1 MITKEDY
8 FAQLPKEIKQGFSEL
23 NVGYHL
29 RKAHINKLTGYSCF
43 NVFKLV
49 FLLVFQYKNWFRAH
63 QSKKA
68 GDLPGKDTVYR
79 FLNTPTFNWRQFL
92 LSLSSEMIRLLKPL
106 TSDQRVTAFILD
118 DSVYSRNRSKSVE
131 LLAKVFDHSTHKYLK
146 GFQMLTLGW
155 TDSASFIPVDFALMS
170 SSKKD
175 SRIQEIN
182 ETIDKRTS
190 EYKRRAEAIK
200 PKPTVVSDLLDHAL
214 NKGIIADYVLMDS
227 WFTQAPLIKTVTDK
241 GLFVIGMVKQLKQR
255 YLYNGQRLTFPE
267 LYAKANPSMGKKDI
281 LGSIHVTLEN
291 GIPAK
296 ILFIR
301 NRNKR
306 SEWLAI
312 LSTDTTL
319 DNEEIVRI
327 YGMRWDIEVFF
338 KCNKSLLNL
347 EKEFQGRS
355 YDMLISHTTIVYT
368 RYILIAWQ
376 MRKEADPKTFG
387 NLFYILCEDVKDMDY
402 LTALQSLI
410 DIFQTLAEAKVVL
423 DMDIF
428 KSQMNKWL
436 AALPSYFKQC
446 LNISR
451 CES

>member
-1 MITKEDY
+1 MITKDDY

-29 RKAHINKLTGYSCF
+29 RKANISKLAGYSCL

-49 FLLVFQYKNWFRAH
+49 FLLVFQYKNLFRAH

-92 LSLSSEMIRLLKPL
+92 LSLSSEMIRLIKPL
-106 TSDQRVTAFILD
+106 TSDQRVTAFVID
-118 DSVYSRNRSKSVE
+118 DSIYSRNRSKSVE
-131 LLAKVFDHSTHKYLK
+131 LLAKVFDHSTKRTLK
-146 GFQMLTLGW
+146 GFQLLTLGW
-155 TDSASFIPVDFALMS
+155 TDSATFIPVDFALMS
-170 SSKKD
+170 SAKKV
-175 SRIQEIN
+175 SRVQEIN
-182 ETIDKRTS
+182 EGIDKRTS
-190 EYKRRAEAIK
+190 GYKRRVEAIQS
-200 PKPTVVSDLLDHAL
+200 KPTVVSELLDHAL
-214 NKGIIADYVLMDS
+214 NKGIVADYVLMDS
-227 WFTQAPLIKTVTDK
+227 WFTQAPLIQSITDK

-255 YLYNGQRLTFPE
+255 YIYNGKRLTLPE
-267 LYAKANPSMGKKDI
+267 LYAKAKPSMGKKDI
-281 LGSIHVTLEN
+281 LGAIHVTLDN

-347 EKEFQGRS
+347 GKEYQGRS
-355 YDMLISHTTIVYT
+355 YDMLISHTTVVFT

-376 MRKEADPKTFG
+376 MRKEGDPKTFG
-387 NLFYILCEDVKDMDY
+387 NLFYELCEDVKDMDY

-410 DIFQTLAEAKVVL
+410 NIFQTLAEDKVVL

-428 KSQMNKWL
+428 KSQMTKWL

-446 LNISR
+446 LDISG

>member
-1 MITKEDY
+1 MITNKDY

-29 RKAHINKLTGYSCF
+29 RKANITKLSGYSCLA
-43 NVFKLV
+43 VFKLI
-49 FLLVFQYKNWFRAH
+49 FLLVFQYPNWFRAFT
-63 QSKKA
+63 SKKA
-68 GDLPGKDTVYR
+68 ADLPSKDTVYR
-79 FLNTPTFNWRQFL
+79 FLNTCTYNWRQFL
-92 LSLSSEMIRLLKPL
+92 LSLSSEMIRLIRPL
-106 TSDQRVTAFILD
+106 TSEKRVTAFVID
-118 DSVYSRNRSKSVE
+118 DSVYSRNRSKAVE
-131 LLAKVFDHSTHKYLK
+131 LLANVFDHSSHRYLK
-146 GFQMLTLGW
+146 GFQLLTLGW
-155 TDSASFIPVDFALMS
+155 TDSSTFIPVDFALMS
-170 SSKKD
+170 SAKKE
-175 SRIQEIN
+175 SRIQEMN
-182 ETIDKRTS
+182 TSIDKRTS
-190 EYKRRAEAIK
+190 GYKRRMEAVQSK
-200 PKPTVVSDLLDHAL
+200 PQVVSDLLDHAL
-214 NKGIIADYVLMDS
+214 DKGMLADYVLMDS
-227 WFTQAPLIKTVTDK
+227 WFTQAPLIQSITDK

-255 YLYNGQRLTFPE
+255 YQYEGERFTLPE
-267 LYAKANPSMGKKDI
+267 LYRKAKPAMGKKDI
-281 LGSIHVTLEN
+281 LGAVQVKLDN

-296 ILFIR
+296 MLFIR

-347 EKEFQGRS
+347 EKECQGRS
-355 YDMLISHTTIVYT
+355 YDALISHTTIVFT
-368 RYILIAWQ
+368 RYMLIAWQ

-387 NLFYILCEDVKDMDY
+387 NLFYELGEDVQDIDFV
-402 LTALQSLI
+402 TALQSLI

-423 DMDIF
+423 SMDIF

-446 LNISR
+446 LDISG